1 MVSANKIEILRIAE
15 AVAQEKM
22 IDKSIVIAA
31 LEEAI
36 AKAAKSNYGEE
47 NEVIVEINQDN
58 GDISISRKMLVVD
71 DVKNKFLEITLKAA
85 KKINGAA
92 QIGDQLLD
100 PLPPLDF
107 GRIAAQAAKQV
118 INSKVREAERERQY
132 NEYKDSFGTFSTSI
146 LKKDCLLYTSDAADE

>member
-22 IDKSIVIAA
+22 IDKSIVIEA

-71 DVKNKFLEITLKAA
+71 DVKNKWSCS
-85 KKINGAA
+85 N
-92 QIGDQLLD
+92 
-100 PLPPLDF
+100 
-107 GRIAAQAAKQV
+107 R
-118 INSKVREAERERQY
+118 
-132 NEYKDSFGTFSTSI
+132 
-146 LKKDCLLYTSDAADE
+146 

>member
-100 PLPPLDF
+100 PLPLDF

-118 INSKVREAERERQY
+118 INSKVREAERE
-132 NEYKDSFGTFSTSI
+132 DSTTNI
-146 LKKDCLLYTSDAADE
+146 KTELVKL